1 MQCKMHFE
9 TLRKYRLLESQSL
22 GQAFGYI
29 GKTFGDIAPQ
39 FSLPLLASKR
49 SLGISNNVKNF

>member
-9 TLRKYRLLESQSL
+9 SQREYRSLESQSL

-39 FSLPLLASKR
+39 FCLPLLASKR
-49 SLGISNNVKNF
+49 SLRISNTVKIF